1 LGADRST
8 LIDDLIAGID
18 DNLLVRARLLSKA
31 VTGIYDDKLRP
42 FGISSAQFTLLVVIG
57 QTEPTTRA
65 EIARHQHLDKST
77 LTRNLKT
84 ILSEGW
90 VQEVRETADGRSKPL
105 ALTAA
110 GKELL
115 INAQP
120 AWLAAQAEAKALLGK
135 DGMTA
140 VIRTADR
147 ILNPSDVS
155 TSVAGTEH
163 ESDDPGTEYES
174 DDPAIEHEC
183 DHA

>member
-1 LGADRST
+1 MGGDRST
-8 LIDDLIAGID
+8 LIDDLIARID

-31 VTGIYDDKLRP
+31 VTAIYDDKLRP
-42 FGISSAQFTLLVVIG
+42 FGISSAQLTVLAVIG

-115 INAQP
+115 VKAQP

-140 VIRTADR
+140 VINAADR
-147 ILNPSDVS
+147 IMNPPEVSNSD
-155 TSVAGTEH
+155 AGTEH
-163 ESDDPGTEYES
+163 ECN
-174 DDPAIEHEC
+174 DPAIEHEC
-183 DHA
+183 HRA